1 MNDPLGMAID
11 MLEQS
16 AGQSTA
22 VTGNNQSNKTKSRR
36 ASVKVKAVPEARAA
50 VKEEPKADIKV

>member
-1 MNDPLGMAID
+1 MGMAID